1 MSAFFVD
8 TYNQSKIKML
18 PKKLLSVIT
27 LVLLLVNCFV
37 IFNFDQDASRWAR
50 LISTGIFFI
59 MLIWQGSFSN
69 KMLSAFL
76 LFIISDL
83 LLFYY
88 ENSIANTATF
98 LMRIS
103 AYILL
108 VLVVVP
114 ELKGLKSSMFQKII
128 FFGVFILNLGM
139 LFMLVDMVP
148 AKFGYPFLNV
158 LFYAY
163 GISMI
168 TLVIAAISYSNRYSN
183 SISFY
188 YTAATLCLVFS
199 DITSF
204 IAYYLEFYEF
214 YFPDRIFYILGVAG
228 LVKFATF
235 ARSHEAVTEL
245 ESL

>member
-1 MSAFFVD
+1 
-8 TYNQSKIKML
+8 ML
-18 PKKLLSVIT
+18 SKKLLPVIT
-27 LVLLLVNCFV
+27 LGLLLVNCFV
-37 IFNFDQDASRWAR
+37 IFELDQDASRWAR
-50 LISTGIFFI
+50 LISTGFLFI
-59 MLIWQGSFSN
+59 VLIWQRCFST
-69 KMLSAFL
+69 KIISAFC
-76 LFIISDL
+76 LFMISDL

-98 LMRIS
+98 LIRIS
-103 AYILL
+103 AYLLL
-108 VLVVVP
+108 VFVVMP
-114 ELKGLKSSMFQKII
+114 ELKNLKSSLFQKII
-128 FFGVFILNLGM
+128 FFVVFLLNLAM

-183 SISFY
+183 KTSFF

>member
-1 MSAFFVD
+1 
-8 TYNQSKIKML
+8 ML
-18 PKKLLSVIT
+18 PKTILWVIT
-27 LVLLLVNCFV
+27 MVLLLVNCYV
-37 IFNFDQDASRWAR
+37 IYEFDQDASRWAR
-50 LISTGIFFI
+50 LISTAIFLI
-59 MLIWQGSFSN
+59 LLIWQRSFN
-69 KMLSAFL
+69 VKIIIAFIFL
-76 LFIISDL
+76 LISDV

-88 ENSIANTATF
+88 ENALANTGTF

-103 AYILL
+103 AYLML
-108 VLVVVP
+108 VFTVVP
-114 ELKGLKSSMFQKII
+114 ELRGLKSSLFQKLV
-128 FFGVFILNLGM
+128 FFGVFVLNLAM
-139 LFMLVDMVP
+139 LFLLVDMVP

-183 SISFY
+183 KTSFY

-214 YFPDRIFYILGVAG
+214 YFPDRIFYILGIAG
-228 LVKFATF
+228 LVKFTTF
-235 ARSHEAVTEL
+235 ARSHEAVADL

>member
-1 MSAFFVD
+1 
-8 TYNQSKIKML
+8 ML
-18 PKKLLSVIT
+18 SKKLLPAIT
-27 LVLLLVNCFV
+27 LGLLLVNCFV
-37 IFNFDQDASRWAR
+37 IFEFDQDASRWAR
-50 LISTGIFFI
+50 LLSTGLLFI
-59 MLIWQGSFSN
+59 VLIWQGG
-69 KMLSAFL
+69 LSAKIMSAFC
-76 LFIISDL
+76 LFICSDV

-88 ENSIANTATF
+88 ENPIASSVTF

-103 AYILL
+103 AYLL
-108 VLVVVP
+108 LAFVVVP
-114 ELKGLKSSMFQKII
+114 ELKNLKSSLFQKII
-128 FFGVFILNLGM
+128 FFIVFILNLGM
-139 LFMLVDMVP
+139 LIMLVDMVP
-148 AKFGYPFLNV
+148 AKFVYPFLNI

-183 SISFY
+183 TTSFY

-214 YFPDRIFYILGVAG
+214 YYPDRIFYILGVAG

>member
-1 MSAFFVD
+1 
-8 TYNQSKIKML
+8 ML
-18 PKKLLSVIT
+18 PKTYLSVIT
-27 LVLLLVNCFV
+27 LALLLVNCF
-37 IFNFDQDASRWAR
+37 IIYEFDQDASRWAR
-50 LISTGIFFI
+50 LISTAIFLI
-59 MLIWQGSFSN
+59 LLIWQRTYNLKILVAFC
-69 KMLSAFL
+69 FL
-76 LFIISDL
+76 LISDL

-88 ENSIANTATF
+88 ENALANTGTF

-103 AYILL
+103 AYLML
-108 VLVVVP
+108 VFTVVP
-114 ELKGLKSSMFQKII
+114 ELKNLKSSLFQKLV

-183 SISFY
+183 KTSFF

-214 YFPDRIFYILGVAG
+214 YFPDRIFYILGIAG
-228 LVKFATF
+228 LVKFTTF
-235 ARSHEAVTEL
+235 ARSHAAVAEL

>member
-1 MSAFFVD
+1 
-8 TYNQSKIKML
+8 ML
-18 PKKLLSVIT
+18 PKTILWVIT
-27 LVLLLVNCFV
+27 MVLLLVNCYV
-37 IFNFDQDASRWAR
+37 IYEFDQDASRWAR
-50 LISTGIFFI
+50 LISTAIFLI
-59 MLIWQGSFSN
+59 LLIWQRSFN
-69 KMLSAFL
+69 VKIIVAFIFL
-76 LFIISDL
+76 LISDV

-88 ENSIANTATF
+88 ENALANTGTF

-103 AYILL
+103 AYLML
-108 VLVVVP
+108 VFTVVP
-114 ELKGLKSSMFQKII
+114 ELRGLKSSLFQKLV
-128 FFGVFILNLGM
+128 FFGVFVLNLAM
-139 LFMLVDMVP
+139 LFLLVDMVP

-183 SISFY
+183 KTSFY

-214 YFPDRIFYILGVAG
+214 YFPDRIFYILGIAG
-228 LVKFATF
+228 LVKFTTF
-235 ARSHEAVTEL
+235 ARSHEAVADL

>member
-1 MSAFFVD
+1 
-8 TYNQSKIKML
+8 ML
-18 PKKLLSVIT
+18 PKTYLPVIT
-27 LVLLLVNCFV
+27 LVLLVVNCLV
-37 IFNFDQDASRWAR
+37 IYEFDQDASRWAR
-50 LISTGIFFI
+50 LISTAVFF
-59 MLIWQGSFSN
+59 LILILQGTYNLKILIAFC
-69 KMLSAFL
+69 FL
-76 LFIISDL
+76 LVSDL

-88 ENSIANTATF
+88 ENSLANTGTF

-103 AYILL
+103 AYLL
-108 VLVVVP
+108 FVFTVVP
-114 ELKGLKSSMFQKII
+114 ELRNLKSSLFQKLV
-128 FFGVFILNLGM
+128 FFGVFILNLAM
-139 LFMLVDMVP
+139 LFLLVDMVP

-183 SISFY
+183 KTSFY

-214 YFPDRIFYILGVAG
+214 YFPDRIFYILGIAG
-228 LVKFATF
+228 LVKFTTF
-235 ARSHEAVTEL
+235 ARSHAAVAEL